1 METLRNL
8 EPGPLRIVFEQ
19 LQLTLAGPPKRR
31 SKTLLTKSYA
41 RNLKYGRLSSKGG
54 IVVTVWGYTRVST
67 VDQDP
72 ALQLDALRAQ
82 GIDPEHTV
90 TDHASGLKQD
100 RPGLVRLLE
109 EELQPGDVLTVWK
122 LDRLGR
128 SLSHLVAVVDE
139 LGRRGIEFRSLTEA
153 LDTTTPAGRLLFHMM
168 ASVAQFEREMTA
180 ERTRAALA
188 TARKNKTLGRPSRV
202 NGHQFSAIHRMAAV
216 GETQGVIAST
226 TGLSRAVVGRVL
238 RGEIAS
244 LARFGPRPD
253 DGTLRLHERIPT

>member
-1 METLRNL
+1 M
-8 EPGPLRIVFEQ
+8 
-19 LQLTLAGPPKRR
+19 
-31 SKTLLTKSYA
+31 
-41 RNLKYGRLSSKGG
+41 
-54 IVVTVWGYTRVST
+54 TVWGYARVST

-72 ALQLDALRAQ
+72 GLQYDALRRE
-82 GIDPEHTV
+82 GIHVDQIV

-100 RPGLVRLLE
+100 RPGLVRLLA

-139 LGRRGIEFRSLTEA
+139 LGRRRIEFRSLTES
-153 LDTTTPAGRLLFHMM
+153 LDTTTPAGRPLFHLM

-188 TARKNKTLGRPSRV
+188 SARKLKTLGRPSQV
-202 NGHQFSAIHRMAAV
+202 NEHQFRAIHQMAAG
-216 GETQGVIAST
+216 GETQAVIAST
-226 TGLSRAVVGRVL
+226 TGLSRPAVGRVL

-244 LARFGPRPD
+244 LARFDPTPE
-253 DGTLRLHERIPT
+253 DGVLPLHESDVNPRG